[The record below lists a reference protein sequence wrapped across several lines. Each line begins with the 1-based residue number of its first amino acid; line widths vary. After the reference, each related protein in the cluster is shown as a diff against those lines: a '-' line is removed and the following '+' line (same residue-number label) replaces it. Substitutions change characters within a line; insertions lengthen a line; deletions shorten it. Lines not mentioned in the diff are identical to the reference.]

1 MGKIILVIINLQLL
15 IPWLLIEFILWLGLL
30 EELQK
35 SFYTVKDLQVLFQKK
50 TLFLSN
56 LVHILHKFLIKVWS
70 MSTLGKVMIFFKIK
84 WKFLLN
90 FWNNVKLMILLLM
103 MAQLLNVIFLLSP
116 LTYQLC
122 MLRIQSTLKTWV
134 DQFMWK
140 LESAYRFKKLNM
152 IKLLLSSNQ
161 TKLPI

>member
-70 MSTLGKVMIFFKIK
+70 MTTLGKVMIFFKIK

>member
-1 MGKIILVIINLQLL
+1 LAH
-15 IPWLLIEFILWLGLL
+15 F
-30 EELQK
+30 
-35 SFYTVKDLQVLFQKK
+35 
-50 TLFLSN
+50 
-56 LVHILHKFLIKVWS
+56 LHKFWIKVWL
-70 MSTLGKVMIFFKIK
+70 MSTLGRVMIIFKIK
-84 WKFLLN
+84 WKFPLN
-90 FWNNVKLMILLLM
+90 FWNNVKLMMLLLM
-103 MAQLLNVIFLLSP
+103 MAQLLNVIFLRSP

>member
-1 MGKIILVIINLQLL
+1 MGKIILVISHLRLL
-15 IPWLLIEFILWLGLL
+15 ILWLFIEYIQWLGLL
-30 EELQK
+30 EELRK
-35 SFYTVKDLQVLFQKK
+35 SFYTDKDLQVLFQKK
-50 TLFLSN
+50 TPSLLNSAHF
-56 LVHILHKFLIKVWS
+56 LHKFWIKVWL
-70 MSTLGKVMIFFKIK
+70 MSTLGRVMIIFKIK
-84 WKFLLN
+84 WKFPLN
-90 FWNNVKLMILLLM
+90 FWNNVKLMMLLLM
-103 MAQLLNVIFLLSP
+103 MAQLLNVIFQRSP

-140 LESAYRFKKLNM
+140 LESAYQFKKLNM